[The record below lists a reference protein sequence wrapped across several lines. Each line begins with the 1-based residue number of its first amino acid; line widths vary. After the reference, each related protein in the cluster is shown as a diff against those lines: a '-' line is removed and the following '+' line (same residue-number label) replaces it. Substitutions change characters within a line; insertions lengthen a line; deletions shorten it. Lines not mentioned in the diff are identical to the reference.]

1 MAETT
6 LYFVLMNINTE
17 EIDRKYGISINSN
30 IMENTEIPKNTTKLS
45 DIIQDNNNMPN
56 SVSFMDEIKRLH
68 KCDVSTID
76 LKSCLDVKTLRY
88 NCFWCRHS
96 FDTIP
101 FGCPIQYV
109 SNKTVKTYYSEI
121 SKDTYTI
128 KENITKKKIEAICK
142 EGEMPAEI
150 TKSGNPYYITDGIFC
165 SFNCIVAFIDDN
177 KHNILYHNSKVLL
190 NKLYKDIMGKKCEIA
205 PAPHWRLLQQYGGKL
220 SITEFRNSFNNI
232 EYVFQGYEY
241 PKEKLDV
248 CVSIGTLFEK
258 KIKF

>member
-6 LYFVLMNINTE
+6 LYFVLRNINTE
-17 EIDRKYGISINSN
+17 EIDRKYGISISSN
-30 IMENTEIPKNTTKLS
+30 ITENSEIPKNSTKLS

-76 LKSCLDVKTLRY
+76 LKTCYDVKTLRY
-88 NCFWCRHS
+88 NCYWCRHP
-96 FDTIP
+96 FDTVP

-128 KENITKKKIEAICK
+128 KENITKKRLESISKDDVS
-142 EGEMPAEI
+142 PEI
-150 TKSGNPYYITDGIFC
+150 TKSGEPYYITDGIFC
-165 SFNCIVAFIDDN
+165 SFNCIIAFIDDN
-177 KHNILYHNSKVLL
+177 KHNIMYANSKVLL
-190 NKLYKDIMGKKCEIA
+190 NKLYKDVTGKRCEIEH
-205 PAPHWRLLQQYGGKL
+205 APHWRLLQQYGGKL
-220 SITEFRNSFNNI
+220 SINEFRSSFNNI
-232 EYVFQGYEY
+232 EYVFQGYEF
-241 PKEKLDV
+241 PKSKLDISI
-248 CVSIGTLFEK
+248 SIGTLFEK